1 MKSKTS
7 TLVIGLILLFLS
19 HQSSAQ
25 SKDGMLIRSAMQEQL
40 AAWNSGDIERYME
53 TYWKSDSLMFVGK
66 SGVTYGW
73 QNTLRNYKRGYPDTA
88 SMGKLDFQIIQ
99 IKRLSRLYFSV
110 TGKWHLA
117 RTKGDLS
124 GHFTLLFRKIAG
136 RWVIVSDH
144 SS

>member
-25 SKDGMLIRSAMQEQL
+25 SKDDLLIRSAMQEQL

-99 IKRLSRLYFSV
+99 IQRLSPLYFSV